1 MAAND
6 KHTTYKYLIFKKII
20 IDLHP
25 SLSRITV
32 GMHTYLVAFSIQKS
46 IFTQKYNT
54 AEHEL
59 PTSHKNVW
67 TNNRLEII
75 KDINRI
81 VIFALTN
88 IKFLPATEIFGVP
101 KCSKMNLKILQ

>member
-46 IFTQKYNT
+46 IFT
-54 AEHEL
+54 
-59 PTSHKNVW
+59 
-67 TNNRLEII
+67 
-75 KDINRI
+75 
-81 VIFALTN
+81 
-88 IKFLPATEIFGVP
+88 
-101 KCSKMNLKILQ
+101 